1 MDKTKK
7 KIWKKVMIY
16 QVATWV
22 IVVALVT
29 FFYFRSGSIT
39 AALTVG
45 LALFLASF
53 RFTYSEYQ
61 QAKRE
66 ERWPQ
71 GIRQCDKVD
80 SRTLTK
86 ELHP

>member
-16 QVATWV
+16 QVTTWV
-22 IVVALVT
+22 VVVALVT

-66 ERWPQ
+66 ASEGRQENQNSPPQ
-71 GIRQCDKVD
+71 
-80 SRTLTK
+80 SRL
-86 ELHP
+86 